1 MIPEMIDRYLRDH
14 ALPYEHLPHRRA
26 VGAQRLAASEHVT
39 GRRIAKPVVVRLDGK
54 LALAVVNA
62 AERLDLDRLQSAAD
76 ASRAELVPEDAFAEQ
91 FAPCE
96 AGAEPALS
104 MFGLPIWVDAEL
116 AAEPW
121 IVMRGGTHE
130 DAIRIDTQRW
140 LDSEDVRVGDG
151 LGRLARSPDRPRP

>member
-1 MIPEMIDRYLRDH
+1 MIPETIHRYLREH

-26 VGAQRLAASEHVT
+26 VGAQRLAATEHVS

-62 AERLDLDRLQSAAD
+62 AERLDLDRLQAVAD
-76 ASRAELVPEDAFAEQ
+76 ASRAELVPEDAFADQ

-96 AGAEPALS
+96 AGAEPVLS

-130 DAIRIDTQRW
+130 DAIKIDTRRW
-140 LDSEDVRVGDG
+140 LEAEDVRVVDG
-151 LGRLARSPDRPRP
+151 LGRLRR